1 MPFHSYQ
8 HMKAK
13 YDWFPEWHRNY
24 HREYQRKLRASGS
37 DKPNDIAYA
46 WWRRNRADHVGET
59 CKQNVYYQLIQNRT
73 LLNYAKKR

>member
-24 HREYQRKLRASGS
+24 HREYQRKLRAAK
-37 DKPNDIAYA
+37 DLRPLQY
-46 WWRRNRADHVGET
+46 WRYWYKKKAVTEVANS
-59 CKQNVYYQLIQNRT
+59 CKQNLFQELLITRIK
-73 LLNYAKKR
+73 LNYAKKR